1 MAMKT
6 VKTEMVYSE
15 ESCRVEMLVRIVYS
29 FILLGIFAILSSTI
43 LPILVVLHGAHILT
57 LGKRHITLHRLLKT
71 IILYGSRTN
80 YYAFLLVDERPP
92 LIPELEEA

>member
-1 MAMKT
+1 MAMKS
-6 VKTEMVYSE
+6 VKTEMEYSE
-15 ESCRVEMLVRIVYS
+15 RSCRIEMLVRVVYS

-43 LPILVVLHGAHILT
+43 LPILVIIHGVHMII

>member
-1 MAMKT
+1 MAMKS
-6 VKTEMVYSE
+6 VKTEMAYSE
-15 ESCRVEMLVRIVYS
+15 ASCRVEMLIRIVYS
-29 FILLGIFAILSSTI
+29 FILLGIFGMLSATV
-43 LPILVVLHGAHILT
+43 LPILVVIHGVHILA

-71 IILYGSRTN
+71 VVLYGSRTN